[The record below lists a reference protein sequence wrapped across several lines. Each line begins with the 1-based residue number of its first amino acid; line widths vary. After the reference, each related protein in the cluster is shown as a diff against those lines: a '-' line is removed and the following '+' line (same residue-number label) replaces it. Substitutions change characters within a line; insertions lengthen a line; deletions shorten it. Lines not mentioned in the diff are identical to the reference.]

1 MENAL
6 KKAPKCAILTMQG
19 DRAVCPSCGRISA
32 IRLRPD
38 TALRNFPLYCRF
50 CRRETIVNTVEP
62 EPDAEPLS
70 QTQSQSRS

>member
-6 KKAPKCAILTMQG
+6 KKAPECAILTVQG
-19 DRAVCPSCGRISA
+19 GRAVCPRCGRPTSQRIHPETVL
-32 IRLRPD
+32 IR
-38 TALRNFPLYCRF
+38 FPLYCRF
-50 CRRETIVNTVEP
+50 CKRDAIVNTEEP